1 MILRPPR
8 LDAREYK
15 LLLSSTA
22 ARSDPDARRAI
33 SREADARAVWERVVS
48 VLARRNSTNGP
59 APFPASGSLATAKTR
74 IIQFWDTDQ
83 GTFDAAG
90 VSVRWRADQARDAGE
105 LTLKLRTPDL
115 FVAAA
120 AAALPETNKSVK
132 TKLEE
137 DISPL
142 AIAASGGDTPHA
154 CFASPPSMRSRFSL
168 SMETNLEQ
176 CPRLMKDLLALFPS
190 LPALI
195 GRDIDAATLAE
206 PLIGGPRIRETVY
219 KGATVD
225 FGDGFSGAFALS
237 VWDLETTSPAHIAEL
252 SYRCKLA
259 DGTMTLAAARRAGDL
274 FVTLQS
280 ELADHLD
287 RQATSKT
294 VFALPKPASAT

>member
-1 MILRPPR
+1 MSLRPPR

-15 LLLSSTA
+15 LLLSSA
-22 ARSDPDARRAI
+22 AAK
-33 SREADARAVWERVVS
+33 DARAVWELVVS
-48 VLARRNSTNGP
+48 VLARRNSKTGM
-59 APFPASGSLATAKTR
+59 APLPVSGSLATANNR
-74 IIQFWDTDQ
+74 HIQFWDTDA
-83 GTFDAAG
+83 GTFEAAG
-90 VSVRWRADQARDAGE
+90 VSVRWRADQAGDAGE

-115 FVAAA
+115 LVAAA
-120 AAALPETNKSVK
+120 AAAFPEKSKTVK

-142 AIAASGGDTPHA
+142 AIATSGGDTPHV

-168 SMETNLEQ
+168 SIETDLEQ
-176 CPRLMKDLLALFPS
+176 CPRLTKDLLALFPS

-195 GRDIDAATLAE
+195 GRDTDAATLAR
-206 PLIGGPRIRETVY
+206 PLIAGPRIRETVF

-237 VWDLETTSPAHIAEL
+237 VWDLGAASTPHIAEL
-252 SYRCKLA
+252 SYRCKLT
-259 DGTMTLAAARRAGDL
+259 DGTMTLAAARHAGDL

-280 ELADHLD
+280 ELIDHLD

-294 VFALPKPASAT
+294 VFALPKPSAA